1 MKHSLMLQGKEMA
14 RKHHIQQ
21 IKQKTQR
28 QNEVCKLNEPIQIKF
43 NLIIFHEKLIITD
56 VTA

>member
-1 MKHSLMLQGKEMA
+1 MIRELAGYENLCKNAREAMKHSLILQAKQMA

-28 QNEVCKLNEPIQIKF
+28 QNGVWEL
-43 NLIIFHEKLIITD
+43 
-56 VTA
+56 

>member
-1 MKHSLMLQGKEMA
+1 MVRELAGYENICKNARDTMKHSLMLQGKEMA

-28 QNEVCKLNEPIQIKF
+28 QNGVYELQ
-43 NLIIFHEKLIITD
+43 
-56 VTA
+56 